1 MIALSFLLLM
11 QILSMKEENIKYLS
25 NVMDENKL
33 SHAFLVESNNYED
46 VMNSVFKLF
55 LEKKMIFNI
64 DDIENNISVRILR
77 PIDNLIDKDQILNLQ
92 EFLSTMSFDGY
103 YKLFFIL
110 NAGLMNEQSVNKLL
124 KVLQEPNEKV
134 VGFLIS
140 DNSNELLPTLISRC
154 QVLKNDI
161 DVSNVEVDEDIF
173 NNLCKFKNFN
183 FEDYIKFKVV
193 VSKLDKVVINNLFLK
208 YLAYLDNENDIFYL
222 KVNAFLNNIRY
233 NVNIDLALDK
243 LYFESLE

>member
-1 MIALSFLLLM
+1 
-11 QILSMKEENIKYLS
+11 MKEENIKYLS
-25 NVMDENKL
+25 NVIDENKL

-64 DDIENNISVRILR
+64 DDIENNISVRILK

-92 EFLSTMSFDGY
+92 EFLATMSFDGY

-124 KVLQEPNEKV
+124 KVLEEPNEKI

-140 DNSNELLPTLISRC
+140 DNANELLPTLISRC
-154 QVLKNDI
+154 QVLKNEI
-161 DVSNVEVDEDIF
+161 DVCNVTVDEDIF

-193 VSKLDKVVINNLFLK
+193 ISKLDKVVINNLFIK
-208 YLAYLDNENDIFYL
+208 YLAYLNSENDIFYL
-222 KVNAFLNNIRY
+222 KVNDYLNNIRY

-243 LYFESLE
+243 LYFESIE

>member
-1 MIALSFLLLM
+1 
-11 QILSMKEENIKYLS
+11 MKEENIKYLS
-25 NVMDENKL
+25 NVIDENKL

-124 KVLQEPNEKV
+124 KVLEEPNEKV

-161 DVSNVEVDEDIF
+161 DASNVEVDEDIF

-193 VSKLDKVVINNLFLK
+193 VSKLDKVAINNLFLK

>member
-1 MIALSFLLLM
+1 
-11 QILSMKEENIKYLS
+11 MKEENIKYLS
-25 NVMDENKL
+25 NVIDENKL

-124 KVLQEPNEKV
+124 KVLEEPNEKV
-134 VGFLIS
+134 VGFLIC

>member
-1 MIALSFLLLM
+1 
-11 QILSMKEENIKYLS
+11 MKEENIKYLS
-25 NVMDENKL
+25 NVIDENKL

-124 KVLQEPNEKV
+124 KVLEEPNEKV

-140 DNSNELLPTLISRC
+140 DNSNELLSTLISRC

>member
-1 MIALSFLLLM
+1 
-11 QILSMKEENIKYLS
+11 MKEENIKYLS
-25 NVMDENKL
+25 NVIDENKL

-92 EFLSTMSFDGY
+92 EFLSTMSFDGS

-124 KVLQEPNEKV
+124 KVLEEPNEKV

-161 DVSNVEVDEDIF
+161 DASNVEVDEDIF

-222 KVNAFLNNIRY
+222 KVNDFLNNIRY

>member
-1 MIALSFLLLM
+1 
-11 QILSMKEENIKYLS
+11 MKEENIKYLS
-25 NVMDENKL
+25 NIIDENKL

-55 LEKKMIFNI
+55 LQKKMIFNI
-64 DDIENNISVRILR
+64 DDIENNISVRILK

-92 EFLSTMSFDGY
+92 EFLATMSFDGY

-124 KVLQEPNEKV
+124 KVLEEPNDKV

-140 DNSNELLPTLISRC
+140 DNANELLPTLISRC

-161 DVSNVEVDEDIF
+161 DASNVIVDEDIF

-193 VSKLDKVVINNLFLK
+193 VSKLDKVVINNLFIK
-208 YLAYLDNENDIFYL
+208 YLAYLNSENDIFYL
-222 KVNAFLNNIRY
+222 KVNDFLNNIRY

-243 LYFESLE
+243 LYFESIE

>member
-1 MIALSFLLLM
+1 
-11 QILSMKEENIKYLS
+11 MKEENIKYLS
-25 NVMDENKL
+25 NVIDENKL

-77 PIDNLIDKDQILNLQ
+77 PIDNLIDKDLILNLQ

-124 KVLQEPNEKV
+124 KVLEEPNEKV

-161 DVSNVEVDEDIF
+161 DASNVEVDEDIF

-222 KVNAFLNNIRY
+222 KVNDFLNNIRY
-233 NVNIDLALDK
+233 NINIDLALDK

>member
-1 MIALSFLLLM
+1 
-11 QILSMKEENIKYLS
+11 MKEENIKYLS
-25 NVMDENKL
+25 NIIDENKL

-64 DDIENNISVRILR
+64 DDIENNISVRILK

-92 EFLSTMSFDGY
+92 EFLATMSFDGY

-124 KVLQEPNEKV
+124 KVLEEPNEKI

-140 DNSNELLPTLISRC
+140 DNANELLPTLISRC

-161 DVSNVEVDEDIF
+161 DVCNVTVDEDIF

-193 VSKLDKVVINNLFLK
+193 VSKLDKVVINNLFIK
-208 YLAYLDNENDIFYL
+208 YLAYLNSENDIFYL
-222 KVNAFLNNIRY
+222 KVNDFLNNIRY

-243 LYFESLE
+243 LYFESIE

>member
-1 MIALSFLLLM
+1 
-11 QILSMKEENIKYLS
+11 MKEENIKYLS
-25 NVMDENKL
+25 NVIDENKL
-33 SHAFLVESNNYED
+33 YHAFLVESNNYED

-124 KVLQEPNEKV
+124 KVLEEPNEKV

-161 DVSNVEVDEDIF
+161 DASNVEVDEDIF

>member
-1 MIALSFLLLM
+1 
-11 QILSMKEENIKYLS
+11 MKEENIKYLS
-25 NVMDENKL
+25 NIIDENKL

-64 DDIENNISVRILR
+64 DDIENNISVRILK

-92 EFLSTMSFDGY
+92 EFLATMSFDGY

-124 KVLQEPNEKV
+124 KVLEEPNDKV

-140 DNSNELLPTLISRC
+140 DNANELLPTLISRC

-161 DVSNVEVDEDIF
+161 DVCNVAVDEEIF

-193 VSKLDKVVINNLFLK
+193 ISKLDKMVINNLFIK
-208 YLAYLDNENDIFYL
+208 YLAYLNSENDIFYL
-222 KVNAFLNNIRY
+222 KVNDFLNNIRY

-243 LYFESLE
+243 LYFESIE

>member
-1 MIALSFLLLM
+1 
-11 QILSMKEENIKYLS
+11 MKEENIKYLS
-25 NVMDENKL
+25 NVIDENKL

-124 KVLQEPNEKV
+124 KVLEEPNDKV

-161 DVSNVEVDEDIF
+161 DASNVEVDEDIF

-222 KVNAFLNNIRY
+222 KVNDFLNNLRY

>member
-1 MIALSFLLLM
+1 
-11 QILSMKEENIKYLS
+11 MKEENIKYLS
-25 NVMDENKL
+25 NVIDENKL

-64 DDIENNISVRILR
+64 DDIDNNISVRILR

-124 KVLQEPNEKV
+124 KVLEEPNEKV

-140 DNSNELLPTLISRC
+140 DNSSELLPTLISRC

-161 DVSNVEVDEDIF
+161 DASNVEVDEDIF

-243 LYFESLE
+243 LYFERLE

>member
-1 MIALSFLLLM
+1 
-11 QILSMKEENIKYLS
+11 MKEENIKYLS
-25 NVMDENKL
+25 NVIDENKL

-124 KVLQEPNEKV
+124 KVLEEPNDKV

-140 DNSNELLPTLISRC
+140 DNANELLPTLISRC

-161 DVSNVEVDEDIF
+161 DVCNVAVDEEIF

>member
-1 MIALSFLLLM
+1 
-11 QILSMKEENIKYLS
+11 MKEENIKYLS
-25 NVMDENKL
+25 NVIDENKL

-124 KVLQEPNEKV
+124 KVLEEPNEKV

-161 DVSNVEVDEDIF
+161 DASNVEVDEDIF

-222 KVNAFLNNIRY
+222 MVNDFLNNIRY

>member
-1 MIALSFLLLM
+1 
-11 QILSMKEENIKYLS
+11 MKEENIKYLS
-25 NVMDENKL
+25 NVIDENKL

-124 KVLQEPNEKV
+124 KVLEEPNEKV

-140 DNSNELLPTLISRC
+140 DNSSELLPTLISRC

-161 DVSNVEVDEDIF
+161 DASNVEVDEDIF

-243 LYFESLE
+243 LYFERLE

>member
-1 MIALSFLLLM
+1 
-11 QILSMKEENIKYLS
+11 MKEENIIYLS
-25 NVMDENKL
+25 NVIDENKL

-124 KVLQEPNEKV
+124 KVLEEPNEKV

-161 DVSNVEVDEDIF
+161 DASNVEVDEDIF

-222 KVNAFLNNIRY
+222 KVNDFLNNIRY

>member
-1 MIALSFLLLM
+1 
-11 QILSMKEENIKYLS
+11 MKEENIKYLS
-25 NVMDENKL
+25 NVIDENKL

-92 EFLSTMSFDGY
+92 EFLATMSFDGY

-124 KVLQEPNEKV
+124 KVLEEPNDKV

-140 DNSNELLPTLISRC
+140 DNSNELLPTLLSRC

-161 DVSNVEVDEDIF
+161 DVNNVVVDEDIF
-173 NNLCKFKNFN
+173 NNLCKFKNFD

-193 VSKLDKVVINNLFLK
+193 VSKLDKVVINNLFIK
-208 YLAYLDNENDIFYL
+208 YLAYLNSENDIFYL
-222 KVNAFLNNIRY
+222 KVNDFLNNLRY

>member
-1 MIALSFLLLM
+1 
-11 QILSMKEENIKYLS
+11 MKEENIKYLS
-25 NVMDENKL
+25 NVIDENKL

-124 KVLQEPNEKV
+124 KVLEEPNEKV

-154 QVLKNDI
+154 QILKNDI
-161 DVSNVEVDEDIF
+161 DANNVEVDEDIF

-208 YLAYLDNENDIFYL
+208 YLAYLDNEDDIFYL

>member
-1 MIALSFLLLM
+1 
-11 QILSMKEENIKYLS
+11 MKEENIKYLS
-25 NVMDENKL
+25 NVIDENKL

-55 LEKKMIFNI
+55 SEKKMIFNI

-124 KVLQEPNEKV
+124 KVLEEPNEKV

-161 DVSNVEVDEDIF
+161 DASNVEVDEDIF

-222 KVNAFLNNIRY
+222 KVNDFLNNIRY

>member
-1 MIALSFLLLM
+1 
-11 QILSMKEENIKYLS
+11 MKEENIKYLS
-25 NVMDENKL
+25 NIIDENKL

-64 DDIENNISVRILR
+64 DDIVNNISVRILK

-92 EFLSTMSFDGY
+92 EFLATMSFDGY

-124 KVLQEPNEKV
+124 KVLEEPNEKV

-140 DNSNELLPTLISRC
+140 DNANELLPTLISRC

-161 DVSNVEVDEDIF
+161 DVCNVTIDEDIF

-183 FEDYIKFKVV
+183 FEDYIKFKIV
-193 VSKLDKVVINNLFLK
+193 VSKLDKVVINNLFIK
-208 YLAYLDNENDIFYL
+208 YLAYLNSENDIFYL
-222 KVNAFLNNIRY
+222 KVNDFLNNIRY

-243 LYFESLE
+243 LYFESIE

>member
-1 MIALSFLLLM
+1 
-11 QILSMKEENIKYLS
+11 MKEENIKYLS
-25 NVMDENKL
+25 NVIDENKL
-33 SHAFLVESNNYED
+33 SHAFLVESNIYED

-124 KVLQEPNEKV
+124 KVLEEPNEKV

-161 DVSNVEVDEDIF
+161 DANNVEVDEDIF

-222 KVNAFLNNIRY
+222 KVNDFLNNIRY

>member
-1 MIALSFLLLM
+1 
-11 QILSMKEENIKYLS
+11 MKEENIKYLS
-25 NVMDENKL
+25 NVIDENKL

-124 KVLQEPNEKV
+124 KVLEEPNEKV

-161 DVSNVEVDEDIF
+161 DATNVEVDEDIF

>member
-1 MIALSFLLLM
+1 
-11 QILSMKEENIKYLS
+11 MKEENIKYLS
-25 NVMDENKL
+25 NVIDENKL

-124 KVLQEPNEKV
+124 KVLEEPNEKV

-161 DVSNVEVDEDIF
+161 DASNVEVDEDIF

-193 VSKLDKVVINNLFLK
+193 VSKLDKVVINNLFIK
-208 YLAYLDNENDIFYL
+208 YLAYLDSEDDIFYL
-222 KVNAFLNNIRY
+222 KVNDFLNNIRY

>member
-1 MIALSFLLLM
+1 
-11 QILSMKEENIKYLS
+11 MKEENIKYLS
-25 NVMDENKL
+25 NVIDENKL

-55 LEKKMIFNI
+55 LEKKLIFNI
-64 DDIENNISVRILR
+64 NDIENNISVRILR

-124 KVLQEPNEKV
+124 KVLEEPNEKV

-161 DVSNVEVDEDIF
+161 DASNVEVDEDIF

-193 VSKLDKVVINNLFLK
+193 VSKLDKVVINNLFIK

-222 KVNAFLNNIRY
+222 KVNDFLNNIRY

-243 LYFESLE
+243 LYFEGLE

>member
-1 MIALSFLLLM
+1 
-11 QILSMKEENIKYLS
+11 MKEENIKYLS
-25 NVMDENKL
+25 NVIDENKL

-124 KVLQEPNEKV
+124 KVLEEPNDKV

-161 DVSNVEVDEDIF
+161 DASNVEVDENIF

-208 YLAYLDNENDIFYL
+208 YLAYLDNEDDIFYL
-222 KVNAFLNNIRY
+222 RVNDFLNNIRY

>member
-1 MIALSFLLLM
+1 
-11 QILSMKEENIKYLS
+11 MKEENIKYLS
-25 NVMDENKL
+25 NVIDENKL

-124 KVLQEPNEKV
+124 KVLEEPNEKV
-134 VGFLIS
+134 VGFLIC

-161 DVSNVEVDEDIF
+161 DASNVEVDEDIF

-208 YLAYLDNENDIFYL
+208 YLAFLDNENDIFYL

>member
-1 MIALSFLLLM
+1 
-11 QILSMKEENIKYLS
+11 MKEENIKYLS
-25 NVMDENKL
+25 NVIDENKL

-92 EFLSTMSFDGY
+92 EFLATMSFDGY

-124 KVLQEPNEKV
+124 KVLEEPNDKV

-140 DNSNELLPTLISRC
+140 DNSNELLPTLLSRC

-161 DVSNVEVDEDIF
+161 DANNVVVDEDIF
-173 NNLCKFKNFN
+173 NNLCKFKNFD

-193 VSKLDKVVINNLFLK
+193 VSKLDKVVINNLFIK
-208 YLAYLDNENDIFYL
+208 YLAYLNSENDIFYL
-222 KVNAFLNNIRY
+222 KVNDFLNNLRY

>member
-1 MIALSFLLLM
+1 
-11 QILSMKEENIKYLS
+11 MKEENIKYLS
-25 NVMDENKL
+25 NVIDENKL

-124 KVLQEPNEKV
+124 KVLEEPNEKV

-161 DVSNVEVDEDIF
+161 DASNVEVDENIF

-193 VSKLDKVVINNLFLK
+193 ISKLDKMVINNLFIK
-208 YLAYLDNENDIFYL
+208 YLAYLNSENDIFYL
-222 KVNAFLNNIRY
+222 KVNDFLNNIRY

-243 LYFESLE
+243 LYFESIE

>member
-1 MIALSFLLLM
+1 
-11 QILSMKEENIKYLS
+11 MKEENIKYLS
-25 NVMDENKL
+25 NVIDENKL

-124 KVLQEPNEKV
+124 KVLEEPNEKV

-161 DVSNVEVDEDIF
+161 DATNVEVDEDIF

-243 LYFESLE
+243 LYFERLE

>member
-1 MIALSFLLLM
+1 
-11 QILSMKEENIKYLS
+11 MKEENIKYLS
-25 NVMDENKL
+25 NVIDENKL

-124 KVLQEPNEKV
+124 KVLEEPNEKV

-161 DVSNVEVDEDIF
+161 DASNVEVDEDIF

-208 YLAYLDNENDIFYL
+208 YLAYLDSEDDIFYL
-222 KVNAFLNNIRY
+222 KVNDFLNNIRY

>member
-1 MIALSFLLLM
+1 
-11 QILSMKEENIKYLS
+11 MKEENIKYLS
-25 NVMDENKL
+25 NVIDENKL

-124 KVLQEPNEKV
+124 KVLEEPNDKV

-161 DVSNVEVDEDIF
+161 DASNVEVDENIF

-222 KVNAFLNNIRY
+222 KVNDFLNNIRY

>member
-1 MIALSFLLLM
+1 
-11 QILSMKEENIKYLS
+11 MKEENIKYLS
-25 NVMDENKL
+25 NVIDENKL

-46 VMNSVFKLF
+46 VMISVFKLF

-124 KVLQEPNEKV
+124 KVLEEPNEKV

-161 DVSNVEVDEDIF
+161 DASNVEVDEDIF

-193 VSKLDKVVINNLFLK
+193 VSKLDKVVINNLFIK
-208 YLAYLDNENDIFYL
+208 YLAYLDSEDDIFYL
-222 KVNAFLNNIRY
+222 KVNDFLNNIRY

>member
-1 MIALSFLLLM
+1 
-11 QILSMKEENIKYLS
+11 
-25 NVMDENKL
+25 
-33 SHAFLVESNNYED
+33 
-46 VMNSVFKLF
+46 
-55 LEKKMIFNI
+55 
-64 DDIENNISVRILR
+64 
-77 PIDNLIDKDQILNLQ
+77 
-92 EFLSTMSFDGY
+92 
-103 YKLFFIL
+103 
-110 NAGLMNEQSVNKLL
+110 MNEQSVNKLL
-124 KVLQEPNEKV
+124 KVLEEPNEKV

>member
-1 MIALSFLLLM
+1 
-11 QILSMKEENIKYLS
+11 MKEENIKYLS
-25 NVMDENKL
+25 NVIDENKL

-46 VMNSVFKLF
+46 VMISVFKLF

-124 KVLQEPNEKV
+124 KVLEEPNEKV

-161 DVSNVEVDEDIF
+161 DASNVEVDEDIF

-193 VSKLDKVVINNLFLK
+193 VSKLDKVVINNLFIK

>member
-1 MIALSFLLLM
+1 
-11 QILSMKEENIKYLS
+11 MKEENIKYLS
-25 NVMDENKL
+25 NVIDENKL

-124 KVLQEPNEKV
+124 KVLEEPNEKV

-140 DNSNELLPTLISRC
+140 DNSSELLPTLISRC

-161 DVSNVEVDEDIF
+161 DASNVEVDEDIF

-243 LYFESLE
+243 LYFECWFNE

>member
-1 MIALSFLLLM
+1 
-11 QILSMKEENIKYLS
+11 MKEENIKYLS
-25 NVMDENKL
+25 NVIDENKL

-124 KVLQEPNEKV
+124 KVLEEPNEKV

-222 KVNAFLNNIRY
+222 KVNVFLNNIRY

>member
-1 MIALSFLLLM
+1 
-11 QILSMKEENIKYLS
+11 
-25 NVMDENKL
+25 
-33 SHAFLVESNNYED
+33 
-46 VMNSVFKLF
+46 MNSVFKLF

-124 KVLQEPNEKV
+124 KVLEEPNEKV

-161 DVSNVEVDEDIF
+161 DVNNVLVDEDIF
-173 NNLCKFKNFN
+173 NNICKFKNLN

-193 VSKLDKVVINNLFLK
+193 VSKLDKVIINNLFIK
-208 YLAYLDNENDIFYL
+208 YLAYLDSENDIFYL
-222 KVNAFLNNIRY
+222 KVNDFLNNLRY

>member
-1 MIALSFLLLM
+1 
-11 QILSMKEENIKYLS
+11 MKEENIKYLL
-25 NVMDENKL
+25 NVIDENKL

-124 KVLQEPNEKV
+124 KVLEEPNEKV

-161 DVSNVEVDEDIF
+161 DASNVEVDEDIF

-222 KVNAFLNNIRY
+222 KVNDFLNNIRY

>member
-1 MIALSFLLLM
+1 
-11 QILSMKEENIKYLS
+11 MKEENIKYLS
-25 NVMDENKL
+25 NVIDENKL

-55 LEKKMIFNI
+55 LEKKIIFNI

-92 EFLSTMSFDGY
+92 EFLATMSFDGY

-124 KVLQEPNEKV
+124 KVLEEPNEKV

-161 DVSNVEVDEDIF
+161 DVNNVVVDEDIF

-193 VSKLDKVVINNLFLK
+193 VSKLDKVVINNLFIK
-208 YLAYLDNENDIFYL
+208 YLAYLDSENDIFYL
-222 KVNAFLNNIRY
+222 KVNDFLNNLRY